1 MTKFKFTKTT
11 LDKLTA
17 QERDYIAWDTEL
29 PGFGCKVTPAGRKVF
44 IVQYRMGGRGSP
56 VRKLTLGPFGTITL
70 QQAREQATKAL
81 GKRAEGIDPQ
91 AEKRDMR
98 QKIGQDRVRDLVA
111 TFLVKH
117 AANNRSASETKRI
130 FDRNVLPVI
139 GSRSV
144 HEVRKRDIID
154 ILHKVEERGAATM
167 ANRVLAA
174 VRKFFNWLVSRA
186 ILETS
191 PCNGIGAPSKENS
204 RDRCLTDD
212 ELSAILKAAQA
223 TPFPY
228 GPIVLLLA
236 HTGQRREEVAGL
248 RRREINTAHAIWQLP
263 ATRAKNG
270 KPHDVHLTKPTLDII
285 AGCTPV
291 GELVLSL
298 SAAKP
303 FQGWSKSKSLL
314 DKTANVHSW
323 RLHDLRRTM
332 VTYMARIG
340 VAQHVSDRILNHK
353 SGVISGVAAVYQQ
366 HEFHEERKQA
376 LEKWSAHLVAL
387 ALREDATS

>member
-1 MTKFKFTKTT
+1 MAKFKFTKTA
-11 LDKLTA
+11 LDNLA
-17 QERDYIAWDTEL
+17 VRERDYVAWDTEL

-70 QQAREQATKAL
+70 QQAREQATRAL

-91 AEKRDMR
+91 AEKREMR

-111 TFLVKH
+111 TFLDKH

-130 FDRNVLPVI
+130 FNRDVLPYI
-139 GSRSV
+139 GTRSV
-144 HEVRKRDIID
+144 HEIRKRDIID
-154 ILHKVEERGAATM
+154 ILQKVEERGAATM

-186 ILETS
+186 VLETS

-204 RDRCLTDD
+204 RDRCLTDH
-212 ELSAILKAAQA
+212 ELSRILKAAKA

-228 GPIVLLLA
+228 GQIVLLLA
-236 HTGQRREEVAGL
+236 HTGQRREEVAGM
-248 RRREINTAHAIWQLP
+248 RRGELNIVSATWQLP
-263 ATRAKNG
+263 AARAKNG
-270 KPHDVHLTKPTLDII
+270 KPHDVHLTKAALAIL
-285 AGCTPV
+285 ASCTPV

-298 SAAKP
+298 SPAKP
-303 FQGWSKSKSLL
+303 FQGWSKSKSQL
-314 DKTANVHSW
+314 DTTAKVSNW
-323 RLHDLRRTM
+323 RLHDFRRTM
-332 VTYMARIG
+332 VTFMARAG

-366 HEFHEERKQA
+366 HEFREERKEA
-376 LEKWSAHLVAL
+376 LEKWSAHLIAL
-387 ALREDATS
+387 ERADAEG

>member
-1 MTKFKFTKTT
+1 MAKFKFTKTA
-11 LDKLTA
+11 LDNLTP
-17 QERDYIAWDTEL
+17 QERDYIAWDAEL
-29 PGFGCKVTPAGRKVF
+29 SNFGCKVTPAGRKVF
-44 IVQYRMGGRGSP
+44 IVQYRMGGRGSS
-56 VRKLTLGPFGTITL
+56 VRKLTIGPFGTLTL
-70 QQAREQATKAL
+70 QQAREQAIKAL

-91 AEKRDMR
+91 AEKREMR
-98 QKIGQDRVRDLVA
+98 AKMGRDRVRDLVA
-111 TFLVKH
+111 DFLDKH
-117 AANNRSASETKRI
+117 ASRNRSAAETKRI
-130 FDRNVLPVI
+130 FDRDVLPNI
-139 GSRSV
+139 GARSV
-144 HEVRKRDIID
+144 HEVRKHDIID

-191 PCNGIGAPSKENS
+191 PCNGIDAPSKENS

-212 ELSAILKAAQA
+212 ELSRILKAAQA

-228 GPIVLLLA
+228 GPIVLLLT

-248 RRREINTAHAIWQLP
+248 RRCEINTANAVWQLP

-270 KPHDVHLTKPTLDII
+270 KPHDVHLTKPALDII
-285 AGCTPV
+285 ADCTPV

-298 SAAKP
+298 SATKP
-303 FQGWSKSKSLL
+303 FQGWSKSKSQL
-314 DKTANVHSW
+314 DKSAKVHNW

-332 VTYMARIG
+332 VTYMARVGI
-340 VAQHVSDRILNHK
+340 AQHVSDRILNHK

-366 HEFHEERKQA
+366 HEFREERKEA
-376 LEKWSAHLVAL
+376 LEKWSTHLVAL
-387 ALREDATS
+387 ALREDPEA